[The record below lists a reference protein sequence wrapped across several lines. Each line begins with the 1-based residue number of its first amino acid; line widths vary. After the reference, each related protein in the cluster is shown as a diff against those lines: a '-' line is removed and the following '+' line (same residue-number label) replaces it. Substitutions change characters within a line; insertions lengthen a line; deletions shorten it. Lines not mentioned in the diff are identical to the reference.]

1 MKPLTLQFRET
12 PTASE
17 GADFSQIEYDA
28 KLNLSIDK
36 ATGRP
41 AVEGLE
47 LLGTETNTRVTGEA
61 SDADPSRSSGI
72 GILMA
77 TETFTKSGEGVDSDH
92 RGAGGLMMETA
103 TTTMVG
109 SEGTDSDKQ
118 PRADRDL
125 AAV

>member
-1 MKPLTLQFRET
+1 MKPLTLQFKET
-12 PTASE
+12 PTAGE
-17 GADFSQIEYDA
+17 GVDFSQIGYDT
-28 KLNLSIDK
+28 KLNLSVDK

-41 AVEGLE
+41 AVQDLE

-61 SDADPSRSSGI
+61 SDSDPSRSSSI

-77 TETFTKSGEGVDSDH
+77 TETFTKSGEGVDSD

-109 SEGTDSDKQ
+109 SEGTDSDK
-118 PRADRDL
+118 
-125 AAV
+125 